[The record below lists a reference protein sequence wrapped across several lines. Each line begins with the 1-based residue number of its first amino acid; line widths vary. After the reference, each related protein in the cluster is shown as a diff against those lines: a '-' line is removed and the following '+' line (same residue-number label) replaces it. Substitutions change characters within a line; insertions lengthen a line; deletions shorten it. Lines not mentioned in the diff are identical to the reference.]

1 MAGIQQHQGVRGG
14 YLRTSLFLNRAFNV
28 CASLALVVLTLP
40 LMAAI
45 ALLVLVTSG
54 KPVFYR
60 GVRLGL
66 NKQPFTM
73 IKFRTLVRDADQIIG
88 PQLLTY
94 RHKLLTPLG
103 KFLRDTRLDELPQLW
118 NVLRGDMSL
127 VGPRPEAE
135 KWVAEYPERWAV
147 VHRVRPGIT
156 DPACILY
163 RHEEELLRACGNPE
177 DRYRSEILPHKLHLY
192 ETYVRTSSF
201 WGDVRIIFQSLWT
214 IARR

>member
-1 MAGIQQHQGVRGG
+1 MDEFQQQDLKVKPHSESAKRCLDV
-14 YLRTSLFLNRAFNV
+14 SASFLG
-28 CASLALVVLTLP
+28 LLVTAPVLV
-40 LMAAI
+40 MVAI
-45 ALLVLVTSG
+45 AIYLLDGRPVLFRQWRIGRRG
-54 KPVFYR
+54 KGFW
-60 GVRLGL
+60 
-66 NKQPFTM
+66 M
-73 IKFRTLVRDADQIIG
+73 HKFRTMRSAPNAESGAFDAGDVSRVTSIG
-88 PQLLTY
+88 RLLRRT
-94 RHKLLTPLG
+94 K
-103 KFLRDTRLDELPQLW
+103 LDELPQLW

-127 VGPRPEAE
+127 VGPRPEVE